1 MKKRVVIEFDAPS
14 GSNKETQAEFITDA
28 LGHWGGQFSPE
39 DPFFESLRSGFKI
52 ISLTKAPK

>member
-1 MKKRVVIEFDAPS
+1 MKKVVVIEFDAPP
-14 GSNKETQAEFITDA
+14 GSNKAEQEEFITDA

-52 ISLTKAPK
+52 LSLKKAPK